1 MSVDRFGARERAV
14 AILYQAAIVGRPGA
28 VVLGELEVAPDPYA
42 AQLVRGVSEHEA
54 ELDALISRFLRRD
67 WRMERLALL
76 DRIILRLASYE
87 LGHEADVPTAVVI
100 DQAVELAKMFSTEQA
115 PPFINGVL
123 RSVAGQTRG
132 ARSATLSF
140 SPSVRPT
147 LSGIGALQRGECDA
161 TAIDEADEVGD
172 GTNVGRDDR
181 RDAGPMDV
189 PQLDHATA
197 LRLIAEG
204 AAQRESSDAGQ
215 PEPEQIG

>member
-1 MSVDRFGARERAV
+1 MSADRFGARERAV
-14 AILYQAAIVGRPGA
+14 AILYQAAIVGRSGA

-54 ELDALISRFLRRD
+54 ALDALVARFLRRD
-67 WRMERLALL
+67 WRMDRLALL
-76 DRIILRLASYE
+76 DRIILRLAAYE
-87 LGHEADVPTAVVI
+87 LGHEPDVPTAVVI

-132 ARSATLSF
+132 ARSVATVSF

-147 LSGIGALQRGECDA
+147 LSGTVGSDDDDL
-161 TAIDEADEVGD
+161 DEVTSGGVVD
-172 GTNVGRDDR
+172 PAIG
-181 RDAGPMDV
+181 
-189 PQLDHATA
+189 

-204 AAQRESSDAGQ
+204 AVRVEAEPDESGSGDSDALLN
-215 PEPEQIG
+215 